1 MYAIVDIETTGGH
14 ASAHGI
20 TEIAIVIHDGEKI
33 VDRFETLLNPGQPI
47 PVYIQALTGISD
59 SMVKNAPAFDQIAQ
73 HVYDIL
79 KPCTFV
85 AHNVN
90 FDYSFVKHHLQQAGF
105 DLQVAKLCT
114 VRLGRKIFP
123 GLPSYSLGKFC
134 RQMGVEN
141 DARHR
146 AMGDAFAT
154 AQLFSMMLAKDTE
167 GHITQTL
174 KLRAK
179 ESSLP
184 PNLPQQHIAGLP
196 DAPGVYYFHDAKG
209 KVIYVGKAKSLLKR
223 VKSHFN
229 NNRADL
235 QKQEFLKNIHQVT
248 HQTCGTELL
257 AFILETVEIK
267 RLWPKYNRAQ
277 KHHEYTYG
285 LYQYE
290 DQRGYLRLAIDKW
303 TKYSAPLYTCNS
315 LLEGYSLLNK
325 LIETFD
331 LCPKLCFVQRNDQPC
346 PRNITKPC
354 ACQITETPKRYNGR
368 VNKATTHLKAALS
381 TFAIRDKGRTDDEYS
396 YILIENGE
404 FYGMGYISNTTS
416 NVEGLSN
423 IKNLLTPYPGNN
435 YIKSLVANYAVSNPD
450 RKVEFGV
457 NAA

>member
-20 TEIAIVIHDGEKI
+20 TEIAIVIYDGNKI
-33 VDRFETLLNPGQPI
+33 VNRFETLLNPGQPI

-59 SMVKNAPAFDQIAQ
+59 SMVQNAPPFSHIAQ

-90 FDYSFVKHHLQQAGF
+90 FDYSFVKHHLLLAGF
-105 DLQVAKLCT
+105 DLQSPKLCT

-134 RQMGVEN
+134 RQMGIEN

-146 AMGDAFAT
+146 AMGDAYAT
-154 AQLFSMMLAKDTE
+154 AQLFSLMMLKDKD
-167 GHITQTL
+167 GHITQSL
-174 KLRAK
+174 KLRSK
-179 ESSLP
+179 EASLP
-184 PNLPQQHIAGLP
+184 SNLPQQHVEGLP
-196 DAPGVYYFHDAKG
+196 DAPGVYYFHDEKG
-209 KVIYVGKAKSLLKR
+209 KVVYVGKAKSLKKR
-223 VKSHFN
+223 VKSHFT
-229 NNRADL
+229 NNRADQ
-235 QKQEFLKNIHQVT
+235 QKQEFLKTIHKVT

-277 KHHEYTYG
+277 TRYEYTYG

-290 DQRGYLRLAIDKW
+290 DQRGYLRLAIDRW

-315 LLEGYSLLNK
+315 LLEGYSLLNQ
-325 LIETFD
+325 LIAAFD
-331 LCPKLCFVQRNDQPC
+331 LCPKLCFIQKNDQPC
-346 PRNITKPC
+346 PRNATKPC
-354 ACQITETPKRYNGR
+354 ACQVTETPKRYNNR
-368 VNKATTHLKAALS
+368 VNKATAHLKAALS
-381 TFAIRDKGRTDDEYS
+381 TFAIRDKGRSDDEDS

-404 FYGMGYISNTTS
+404 FYGMGYISNATVTG
-416 NVEGLSN
+416 NGLAS

-450 RKVEFGV
+450 RKVVF
-457 NAA
+457 A

>member
-20 TEIAIVIHDGEKI
+20 TEIAIVIHNGSII
-33 VDRFETLLNPGQPI
+33 VDRFETLVNPGVPI
-47 PVYIQALTGISD
+47 PAYIQALTGIND
-59 SMVKNAPAFDQIAQ
+59 SMVKNAPAFSQIAQ
-73 HVYDIL
+73 HVYEIL
-79 KPCTFV
+79 QPCTFI

-90 FDYSFVKHHLQQAGF
+90 FDYSFVRHHLLSAGF
-105 DLQVAKLCT
+105 DLQCPKLCT
-114 VRLGRKIFP
+114 VRLGHKIFP

-134 RQMGVEN
+134 RLMGIDN

-146 AMGDAFAT
+146 AMGDAQAT
-154 AQLFSMMLAKDTE
+154 AQLFSLMLLNDKD
-167 GHITQTL
+167 GHIPQSL
-174 KLRAK
+174 KQRSK

-184 PNLPQQHIAGLP
+184 SNLPQQHITGLP
-196 DAPGVYYFHDAKG
+196 NAPGVYYFHDAKG
-209 KVIYVGKAKSLLKR
+209 KVIYVGKAKNLKKR
-223 VKSHFN
+223 VKSHFT
-229 NNRADL
+229 NNRADQ
-235 QKQEFLKNIHQVT
+235 QKQEFLKNIHQIT

-315 LLEGYSLLNK
+315 MLDGYSLLNQ
-325 LIETFD
+325 LIEAFD
-331 LCPKLCFVQRNDQPC
+331 LCPKLCFVQRNEEPC
-346 PRNITKPC
+346 SRNLTKPC
-354 ACQITETPKRYNGR
+354 ACQVTETTKRYNSR
-368 VNKATTHLKAALS
+368 VDKALAHLKAALS
-381 TFAIRDKGRTDDEYS
+381 TFAIRDKGRNDDEYS

-404 FYGMGYISNTTS
+404 FYGMGYISNSTVTDD
-416 NVEGLSN
+416 GLLS
-423 IKNLLTPYPGNN
+423 IKSQLTPYPGNG

-450 RKVEFGV
+450 RKIEFV
-457 NAA
+457 A